1 MYVLLCPCIADP
13 ALRARGIT
21 SDADRAAFSR
31 ARERCREFGLDVVTL
46 PCPETLYLGKD
57 REPGPFHPRLDTE
70 EFRILLDR
78 LETGVREEIRR
89 RGEAPLCIVGV
100 DASPTCGAGWHHS
113 GAPDGKLSRSPG
125 RGAFLARFREIRA
138 VDVKDVARYR
148 VYLAGPL
155 FTEAE
160 RAFNRT
166 VRDLLQT
173 HLFRVYLPQEAAE
186 APGRE
191 PDADG
196 AIYASHL
203 AALQDTDVV
212 VAVCDG
218 PDADSGT
225 AWEMGYATAH
235 GLPVIALRTDSRRF
249 SAERRMNLMLERSA
263 AQVVSDPAMLPAALR
278 SPFCGSEG

>member
-13 ALRARGIT
+13 SLRARGIT
-21 SDADRAAFSR
+21 TDADREAFAR
-31 ARERCREFGLDVVTL
+31 AQERCREFGLDVVTH
-46 PCPETLYLGKD
+46 PCPETLYLGRD

-89 RGEAPLCIVGV
+89 RGEDPLCIVGV
-100 DASPTCGAGWHHS
+100 DASPCCGAGWHHS
-113 GAPDGKLSRSPG
+113 GAPDGKPSRRPG
-125 RGAFLARFREIRA
+125 RGAFLARFPDIRA
-138 VDVKDVARYR
+138 VDVKDFARYR

-155 FTEAE
+155 FSEAE

-166 VRDLLQT
+166 VRDLLQA

-191 PDADG
+191 PGADS
-196 AIYASHL
+196 AIYESHV
-203 AALQDTDVV
+203 AALGDTDVV

-225 AWEMGYATAH
+225 AWEMGYATAR
-235 GLPVIALRTDSRRF
+235 GIPVIALRTDSRRF
-249 SAERRMNLMLERSA
+249 NAERRMNLMLERSA
-263 AQVVSDPAMLPAALR
+263 AQVISTLEMLLAALR
-278 SPFCGSEG
+278 SPFCEPER